1 MSGGF
6 QGIRYAVI
14 EHAWCAV
21 IKAKLEEVTWP
32 RVLPG
37 LSKTN
42 EWQLSDHYA
51 LLCPSRARFS
61 YTLCK
66 EHRKSWKVH
75 IVCVS
80 A

>member
-21 IKAKLEEVTWP
+21 IKAKLEEVTRP

-51 LLCPSRARFS
+51 PVCPSRAPFL
-61 YTLCK
+61 TLCV
-66 EHRKSWKVH
+66 KSTESPGRCIFSVYQR
-75 IVCVS
+75 
-80 A
+80 